1 MNKLTSRKFWICVA
15 AFLASLSTSITALHT
30 DNEILAA
37 IGIVCTIA
45 SAAVYAT
52 AEACVDASRCEANIS
67 RDDDNRRD
75 GVDYDEDSEA

>member
-30 DNEILAA
+30 DNEILAMV
-37 IGIVCTIA
+37 GIVCTIA

-52 AEACVDASRCEANIS
+52 AEACVDASRCEAELKRN
-67 RDDDNRRD
+67 DENRREE
-75 GVDYDEDSEA
+75 VEFDEDSEA